1 MTDGLWGRLDGAEM
15 LRLLGF
21 VAALLAFAMASAW
34 GLGAALG
41 LPRADRITLL
51 FSGAHKSLATGAPM
65 ARILFPAAQAGMIV
79 IPLMIYHQLQ
89 LTVSAWIA
97 ARLAR
102 N

>member
-1 MTDGLWGRLDGAEM
+1 
-15 LRLLGF
+15 
-21 VAALLAFAMASAW
+21 
-34 GLGAALG
+34 
-41 LPRADRITLL
+41 
-51 FSGAHKSLATGAPM
+51 M

-79 IPLMIYHQLQ
+79 IPLMLYHQLQ